1 MSIVAVKDYAELS
14 RIAANEVIETV
25 NAKPGALLVLPTGR
39 TPVGMFARL
48 VEASRDGRVDF
59 SAVRFV
65 TLDEY
70 AGIPGDDRR
79 RLLAWLGRELLDP
92 LEIPPEHVVAFNPE
106 TEPSIECAR
115 IESAIGAL
123 GGIDLAVLGLG
134 PNGHVGFNEPG
145 SEPASRTREIVL
157 TAESIASNAGY
168 WGSEQDVPRTALTL
182 GLATLFEAKSLVVIV
197 SGQAKAEIVARTLSA
212 PTGSDVPATA
222 LRAHPRITF
231 MADAPALSSM
241 DAESLNAD

>member
-1 MSIVAVKDYAELS
+1 MRIVAVKDYAELS
-14 RIAANEVIETV
+14 KIAANEVIETV

-59 SAVRFV
+59 STARFV

-79 RLLAWLGRELLDP
+79 RLFAWLHSELLGP
-92 LEIPPEHVVAFNPE
+92 LNVPPEHVVAFDPE
-106 TEPSIECAR
+106 AEPVVECAR
-115 IESAIGAL
+115 IESMIVAL

-145 SEPASRTREIVL
+145 SEPSSRTREIAL
-157 TAESIASNAGY
+157 TPESIASNADY
-168 WGSEQDVPRTALTL
+168 WGSEKDVPRTALTL

-222 LRAHPRITF
+222 LRAHPKLTF
-231 MADAPALSSM
+231 MADAAALSSM
-241 DAESLNAD
+241 NAASLSIH